1 MYLRNKYETW
11 YICSKIHDVKGER
24 YNLGLKLAE
33 DEKPEISGYCYP
45 ETIAGFFRAWLLN
58 EMHLQLL
65 ITLNKFQVLTA
76 GQLTRLTGLNHTET
90 LKLLEEGISRGIFCR
105 NTAVDSKWNQVFDSI
120 YIVDTG
126 GIFALQEAGIPYQKL
141 PYTSSFDERIN
152 IARRNIYAANEGIKN
167 IPNNLLFFED
177 IVERAVHEGVQS
189 LFKDKVVDKI
199 ILYDGK
205 IADEL
210 GIKDQV
216 QFFLAKLSQNNKVYD
231 LSEAKENT

>member
-1 MYLRNKYETW
+1 MHLRNKYETW

-58 EMHLQLL
+58 EIHLQLL

-76 GQLTRLTGLNHTET
+76 GQLASLTGLSYSET
-90 LKLLEEGISRGIFCR
+90 LKLLEEGISRGLFCR
-105 NTAVDSKWNQVFDSI
+105 NTAVDNKWNQVFDSI
-120 YIVDTG
+120 YFVDTG
-126 GIFALQEAGIPYQKL
+126 GIFALQEAGVPYQKL
-141 PYTSSFDERIN
+141 PYTSGFDERIT
-152 IARRNIYAANEGIKN
+152 IARRNIYAANEGTKN
-167 IPNNLLFFED
+167 IPNNLVFFED
-177 IVERAVHEGVQS
+177 IVEKAVNEGVQS
-189 LFKDKVVDKI
+189 LLRDRIVDKI
-199 ILYDGK
+199 ILYDSQ

-216 QFFLAKLSQNNKVYD
+216 QFFLEKLSRNNKVYD
-231 LSEAKENT
+231 LSVTKENT